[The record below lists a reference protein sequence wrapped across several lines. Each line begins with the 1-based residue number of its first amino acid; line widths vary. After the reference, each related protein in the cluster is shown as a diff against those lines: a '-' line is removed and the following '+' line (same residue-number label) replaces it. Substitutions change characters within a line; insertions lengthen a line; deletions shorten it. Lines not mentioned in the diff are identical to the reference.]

1 MEGLV
6 GRTVVGRADERR
18 LLEEAVAT
26 ASRGRGRAV
35 AVVGE
40 AGMGK
45 SRLRA
50 EAERLA
56 GDTGQVVLSGR
67 AVEGPGARPLRA
79 LAEAVAGALRDP
91 GVKAAGTVGL
101 LGPTLARLDE
111 VAGHP
116 PDAGTPVGVVGLAEA
131 VLDLLLVAGRGRGA
145 LLSLDDLHWSDP
157 DELAVVEYL
166 VDACDAHGASVLL
179 TARPVAGGAAT
190 VLMDGLARRRALRL
204 LELGPLEPAD
214 VDRLLLSCLDQD
226 ACPAELTA
234 FVRERAGGSPF
245 HVEELLA
252 GLQRSGALLP
262 GPDGWQVVG
271 RRLRTTAPT
280 TLALSLRTRLHEVS
294 PGTRR
299 ALGALAVLGHQTGWT
314 LLQRVLDA
322 GQEHVLAAV
331 REAEY
336 AQLVVPDGTTV
347 RFRHAL
353 VRDEVVAGLLPPE
366 RVDLARRALAA
377 VQEEHPGLP
386 GTWCDVA
393 AELAELAGERAEA
406 AALLLRA
413 ADDASARGAL
423 GSAAAMLERAEELD
437 PGTAGRVAAGLARVH
452 ALAGEVDLALDAG
465 NRALGALRAEARP
478 TQGAVTRE
486 AYLELVLARALT
498 VGGRPAAAQERTAVA
513 RALADRVHDEE
524 LTAWV
529 DVTAAAAQL
538 AAGDAPAAEELA
550 GSVADRA
557 GAPADARCEA
567 LEVVGRCARLRDVA
581 AAEAFFSA
589 ALDLATRHD
598 LPGWRARAL
607 HELGT
612 VDLLDTM
619 RLDRLREA
627 RRAAVAAGSPATVA
641 AVDFHLAE
649 ALVARGQPAEGRAV
663 ALRAAGLARRLGS
676 GILPYALVT
685 AARSY
690 AHERRRADMEVLL
703 GQALDA
709 APGDVEVEASAW
721 ERARAMLA
729 LHEADPEGLLGALD
743 RAVALLADR
752 PAHHT
757 PHRGLW
763 ALASTL
769 LSPDGGA
776 AARRVTRRAA
786 GAGTRF
792 NRGLLTV
799 ADAVASGRDRD
810 RARAE
815 SLLDHALADLSGYQ
829 GAAWMPHTVHW
840 LIAGAA
846 HRDGWGDP
854 VAWLQASVRW
864 FADHGQPALA
874 TSCRVA
880 LRDMGAPV
888 PRQGRGESPVPPS
901 LRALG
906 VTSREVD
913 VLALLPERLTN
924 RQVADRLVVSPRTV
938 EKHVAA
944 LLAKTGRPD
953 RQGLA
958 TLAREL
964 GLSG

>member
-1 MEGLV
+1 MQGLLARTLV
-6 GRTVVGRADERR
+6 GRDEQRRALDEIVD
-18 LLEEAVAT
+18 A
-26 ASRGRGRAV
+26 ASRGQGRAV
-35 AVVGE
+35 ALVAE
-40 AGMGK
+40 AGLGK

-50 EAERLA
+50 QAERVAADA
-56 GDTGQVVLSGR
+56 GLVLLSGR

-79 LAEAVAGALRDP
+79 VAEAVAGALRDP
-91 GVKAAGTVGL
+91 GIRAAGTPGL

-111 VAGHP
+111 VAARP
-116 PDAGTPVGVVGLAEA
+116 LDAAVPVGVVGLAEA
-131 VLDLLLVAGRGRGA
+131 VLNLLVVTCRGRGA
-145 LLSLDDLHWSDP
+145 LLSIDDLHWSDP

-166 VDACDAHGASVLL
+166 VDAVDAHGASILL
-179 TARPVAGGAAT
+179 TARPIAGNAAT
-190 VLMDGLARRRALRL
+190 ALLDRLSRRRALRL
-204 LELGPLEPAD
+204 LDVGPLHPSD
-214 VDRLLLSCLDQD
+214 VDRLVLSCLDQD
-226 ACPAELTA
+226 ACPAELTD
-234 FVRERAGGSPF
+234 FVHERADGNPF

-252 GLQRSGALLP
+252 GLQRSGALLR
-262 GPDGWQVVG
+262 GPDGWTVVG

-280 TLALSLRTRLHEVS
+280 TLALSLRTRLNEVS
-294 PGTRR
+294 PATRR
-299 ALGALAVLGHQTGWT
+299 TLGALAVLGHQADWS

-322 GQEHVLAAV
+322 GSEQVLAAV
-331 REAEY
+331 REAES
-336 AQLVVPDGTTV
+336 AQLVVPDGSAV

-353 VRDEVVAGLLPPE
+353 VRDEVVAGLLRPE
-366 RVDLARRALAA
+366 RVELARRALAA
-377 VQEEHPGLP
+377 VREEQPGLP
-386 GTWCDVA
+386 GTWSDIA
-393 AELAELAGERAEA
+393 AELAELADDPAQAATFLLGAAE
-406 AALLLRA
+406 
-413 ADDASARGAL
+413 DASRRGAL
-423 GSAAAMLERAEELD
+423 GSAAALLERAEELD

-452 ALAGEVDLALDAG
+452 ALAGEVDRALAAG
-465 NRALGALRAEARP
+465 RRALGALRVAPSQTDA
-478 TQGAVTRE
+478 TVTEE

-498 VGGRPAAAQERTAVA
+498 VGGRSTAARERTAAA

-529 DVTAAAAQL
+529 EVTAAAALL
-538 AAGDAPAAEELA
+538 AAGDAPRAEELA
-550 GSVADRA
+550 STVAARA
-557 GAPADARCEA
+557 GAPPDARCEA

-581 AAEAFFSA
+581 AAEASFAA
-589 ALDLATRHD
+589 ALDLATRYD

-619 RLDRLREA
+619 RLDRLRDA

-649 ALVARGQPAEGRAV
+649 ALVARGQVAEGREV
-663 ALRAAGLARRLGS
+663 ALRAVGLARRLGS

-690 AHERRRADMEVLL
+690 GHERRRADMEELL
-703 GQALDA
+703 DQAFA
-709 APGDVEVEASAW
+709 VAPGDVEVEASAW

-743 RAVALLADR
+743 RAAALLVDR
-752 PAHHT
+752 PAHHA

-769 LSPDGGA
+769 HSPDGGA
-776 AARRVTRRAA
+776 TAREVTRHAA

-792 NRGLLTV
+792 NRALLTA
-799 ADAVASGRDRD
+799 ADAVTTGRAGDLPG
-810 RARAE
+810 AE
-815 SLLDHALADLSGYQ
+815 TLLDRALADLAGYE
-829 GAAWMPHTVHW
+829 GARWMHHTVHW
-840 LIAGAA
+840 LVAGAA

-854 VAWLQASVRW
+854 VGWLRAAVRW
-864 FADHGQPALA
+864 FADHDQPALA
-874 TSCRVA
+874 TSSRVA

-888 PRQGRGESPVPPS
+888 PRQGRGASPVPPS

>member
-204 LELGPLEPAD
+204 LELGPLEAAD

-452 ALAGEVDLALDAG
+452 ALAGEVDRALDAG

-478 TQGAVTRE
+478 SQGAVTGE

-498 VGGRPAAAQERTAVA
+498 VGGRPAAAQERTVVA

-776 AARRVTRRAA
+776 AAREVTRRAA

-792 NRGLLTV
+792 NRALLTV

-840 LIAGAA
+840 LVAGAA

-864 FADHGQPALA
+864 FADHEQPALA